1 MNPPDDDLARLHAH
15 LAIHG
20 HLVPLPARRTRL
32 LLTAASRAY
41 DAVERLLA
49 TRLTRGDRP

>member
-15 LAIHG
+15 LARHG